1 MYNTDFPY
9 RADLPS
15 TEKLIG
21 STIIAGVSALAI
33 LITIVLPS
41 EYGIDVTRVGGIL
54 GLTEMGQIKM
64 QLAQEAA
71 DNEAM
76 SAAVASGNVVVPIAS
91 AATADTQALA
101 SRMDGI
107 EQTLAA
113 LQSQLAAGRAVTL
126 PPVPA
131 VATPAEP
138 IAVSTAPV
146 AAAPAW
152 RDEVSFTLTPMQGTE
167 YKMVMQAGAV
177 ANYEFVVDGGV
188 INFDAHGEGEGQS
201 LSYEEGRG
209 VIGDSGQMVAPVSG
223 THGWFFRNR
232 GDADVVVTL
241 RTTGDYSELRK
252 LI

>member
-1 MYNTDFPY
+1 MYNTDFPD

-21 STIIAGVSALAI
+21 ATIIAGVSALAV
-33 LITIVLPS
+33 LVTIVLPS
-41 EYGIDVTRVGGIL
+41 EYGVDVTKVGGVL

-76 SAAVASGNVVVPIAS
+76 SAAVASGNFAPV
-91 AATADTQALA
+91 ATANSEALV

-113 LQSQLAAGRAVTL
+113 LQSQLAAAQAVTL

-131 VATPAEP
+131 VVAPVETVTA
-138 IAVSTAPV
+138 AAAPV
-146 AAAPAW
+146 AAASAW
-152 RDEVSFTLTPMQGTE
+152 RDEVSFTLTPMQGAE

-177 ANYEFVVDGGV
+177 ASYEFVVDGGV

-209 VIGDSGQMVAPVSG
+209 VMGDSGQMVAPVSG